1 MKYVYLLQSIAYSGK
16 RYIGITGDLERRVS
30 DHNSG
35 RSPHTSR
42 FMPWKIVVSIRFED
56 DDQAARF
63 ERYLKAGSGH
73 AFASKHLW

>member
-1 MKYVYLLQSIAYSGK
+1 MYTFFRASLIPGNGISGSPEIWK
-16 RYIGITGDLERRVS
+16 DAFPTITRGVP
-30 DHNSG
+30 
-35 RSPHTSR
+35 PHTSR